1 MKYSVV
7 VNIKEDVDPVYKCM
21 LTEISERERS
31 LFTIKKDDDRLEFH
45 VEAKDA
51 TALRAT
57 LSAITQLLS
66 IYEKMGEIK

>member
-7 VNIKEDVDPVYKCM
+7 VNIKEDVENVYKCM

-31 LFTIKKDDDRLEFH
+31 LFTIKKDNDRLEFH
-45 VEAKDA
+45 IEAKDA

-66 IYEKMGEIK
+66 VYEKMGEIK

>member
-7 VNIKEDVDPVYKCM
+7 VNIKEDVDTVYKCM